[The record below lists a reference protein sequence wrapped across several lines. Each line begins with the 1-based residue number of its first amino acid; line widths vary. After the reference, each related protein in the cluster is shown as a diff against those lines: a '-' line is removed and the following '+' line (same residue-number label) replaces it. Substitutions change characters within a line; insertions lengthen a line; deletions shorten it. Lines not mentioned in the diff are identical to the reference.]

1 MQQWNE
7 PRNLIG
13 FGFLD
18 RGPLVMMPVFSLFRS
33 AVLFLAFAAATPAQV
48 AAPEV
53 PPQTETEKHALLDR
67 VIEHQKKNDA
77 ALEAYER
84 IERVETRKNSAS
96 EQTPTVKISRV
107 VPAGAGVDH
116 IPLGLDGR
124 PADTEAYRAEL
135 VKLEK
140 SLAWA
145 VEEGRAQQDAYAKI
159 AKKRK
164 EREELT
170 DTARNA
176 FLFSFLTREPRADRV
191 LLKYSM
197 VPNPAFKPT
206 SRSSSFFTRV
216 RGAVWI
222 DEASGQLAR
231 IEGEVTDDISV
242 GLLLAK
248 VYKGS
253 HFMQERYEAAPGIWL
268 PSFSQYDFDG
278 RKFFSSFSL
287 HERTFYT
294 NYRFIGPPK
303 EALATIRAELAHAE
317 LGKSGS
323 TVAAP

>member
-1 MQQWNE
+1 MIW
-7 PRNLIG
+7 L
-13 FGFLD
+13 FGQ
-18 RGPLVMMPVFSLFRS
+18 RATVIMRATSLFLS
-33 AVLFLAFAAATPAQV
+33 AALAATTPAQV
-48 AAPEV
+48 AAPDS
-53 PPQTETEKHALLDR
+53 PPRSEAEKHALLDR

-77 ALEAYER
+77 ALDTYER
-84 IERVETRKNSAS
+84 IERVETRKGSAN
-96 EQTPTVKISRV
+96 EQTPTIKISRV
-107 VPAGAGVDH
+107 VPAGTGIDH
-116 IPLGLDGR
+116 IPLGPDGH
-124 PADTEAYRAEL
+124 PADADAYRAEL

-145 VEEGRAQQDAYAKI
+145 AEDGRAQQDAYAKI

-170 DTARNA
+170 DATRNA

-206 SRSSSFFTRV
+206 SRSTSFFTRI

-242 GLLLAK
+242 GFLLAK

-287 HERTFYT
+287 HDRTFYS

>member
-1 MQQWNE
+1 M
-7 PRNLIG
+7 RAYSH
-13 FGFLD
+13 
-18 RGPLVMMPVFSLFRS
+18 SLS
-33 AVLFLAFAAATPAQV
+33 AVLLLAFAAFASAQD
-48 AAPEV
+48 AAPAG
-53 PPQTETEKHALLDR
+53 PPETEAEKHALLDR
-67 VIEHQKKNDA
+67 VLEHQKKNDA
-77 ALEAYER
+77 ALDLYER
-84 IERVETRKNSAS
+84 IERVELRKNYAGD
-96 EQTPTVKISRV
+96 PNPIVKISRV
-107 VPAGAGVDH
+107 VPAGTGVDH
-116 IPLGLDGR
+116 IPLGPDGQ
-124 PADTEAYRAEL
+124 PADAAAYRAEL

-145 VEEGRAQQDAYAKI
+145 AEEGRAQQDAYAKI
-159 AKKRK
+159 EKKQK

-170 DTARNA
+170 DAARQA
-176 FLFSFLTREPRADRV
+176 FLFSFLTRETRAGRV
-191 LLKYSM
+191 LLKYNM
-197 VPNPAFKPT
+197 APNPAYKPT
-206 SRSSSFFTRV
+206 SRTSSFFAHV

-222 DEASGQLAR
+222 DESSGQLAR

-253 HFMQERYEAAPGIWL
+253 HFMQERYESAPGLWL

-303 EALATIRAELAHAE
+303 EALATIRAELAHAD
-317 LGKSGS
+317 LGKPTG